1 MTVDDFLRRT
11 GGRCRPRRRRGS
23 PRRLPKSIG
32 HVGLRYGSRLGNM
45 LHMNR
50 PDLTH
55 PDLAAITSTVDRI
68 ERATRDRN
76 TAMRAAR
83 DNGHTWRAIADAA
96 GMTQHGVRLALR
108 NAELR
113 AAAGE

>member
-1 MTVDDFLRRT
+1 M
-11 GGRCRPRRRRGS
+11 
-23 PRRLPKSIG
+23 
-32 HVGLRYGSRLGNM
+32 RYGSRLGNL

-55 PDLAAITSTVDRI
+55 PDLAAITSTVERI

-96 GMTQHGVRLALR
+96 HMTQNGVRWALR
-108 NAELR
+108 NDELR

>member
-1 MTVDDFLRRT
+1 
-11 GGRCRPRRRRGS
+11 
-23 PRRLPKSIG
+23 
-32 HVGLRYGSRLGNM
+32 M

-50 PDLTH
+50 TDLTH
-55 PDLAAITSTVDRI
+55 PDLAAITSTVDLI

-83 DNGHTWRAIADAA
+83 DNGHTWRAIAEAA
-96 GMTQHGVRLALR
+96 HMTQNGVRWALR

-113 AAAGE
+113 AAAGDK

>member
-1 MTVDDFLRRT
+1 
-11 GGRCRPRRRRGS
+11 
-23 PRRLPKSIG
+23 
-32 HVGLRYGSRLGNM
+32 M

-50 PDLTH
+50 TDLTH
-55 PDLAAITSTVDRI
+55 PDLAAITSTVERI

-83 DNGHTWRAIADAA
+83 VNGHTWRAIAEAA
-96 GMTQHGVRLALR
+96 GMTQNGVRWALN
-108 NAELR
+108 NAEHR

>member
-1 MTVDDFLRRT
+1 MKTPGCANGWYSSKTTTLPV
-11 GGRCRPRRRRGS
+11 GAS
-23 PRRLPKSIG
+23 PNS
-32 HVGLRYGSRLGNM
+32 
-45 LHMNR
+45 
-50 PDLTH
+50 
-55 PDLAAITSTVDRI
+55 

-83 DNGHTWRAIADAA
+83 DNGHTWRAIAEAA